1 MPQCHKLFPPKNLA
15 GNSINWCNRIFSAP
29 HELLPN
35 TCRHIHRRWL
45 SPLALMVSNFSEN
58 IAEWHH
64 FGRANIWRCH
74 SLQLAHLQFN
84 GVNGTTTT
92 TITIAQHMNSRVCV
106 SVSCKGCW
114 RLVSM
119 LLATTRLYVYMCE
132 GRVCGCARWWL
143 HWICIFDM
151 SVRSANICRACG
163 VHYETLTLPIT
174 QSHTHTQT
182 LIHTHAHGRACS
194 SIDTYSFK
202 CMVQLCQCHKLSRQ
216 HATPSTRTIAC
227 RNTLLLHCLAA
238 FLPLRRSRGRAALRW
253 KTVQH
258 ASVNDFP
265 FAFFMWQMNECGWLH
280 ATQNVNGWLWYLYS
294 MLLNCIVTVP
304 VVIVITNCRCVC
316 CCCVSLCVFL
326 VAADVH

>member
-1 MPQCHKLFPPKNLA
+1 MHGRCLCSHT
-15 GNSINWCNRIFSAP
+15 
-29 HELLPN
+29 H
-35 TCRHIHRRWL
+35 THIHRRWL

-174 QSHTHTQT
+174 QSHTHKHSYTHKRMGARAHLST
-182 LIHTHAHGRACS
+182 LTHSNAWCNYANATSFHANMQRLQRVPSLAAIHCCCIALLPFCHCAGRVGVRRSAER
-194 SIDTYSFK
+194 
-202 CMVQLCQCHKLSRQ
+202 LC
-216 HATPSTRTIAC
+216 
-227 RNTLLLHCLAA
+227 NTLL
-238 FLPLRRSRGRAALRW
+238 
-253 KTVQH
+253 
-258 ASVNDFP
+258 
-265 FAFFMWQMNECGWLH
+265 
-280 ATQNVNGWLWYLYS
+280 
-294 MLLNCIVTVP
+294 
-304 VVIVITNCRCVC
+304 
-316 CCCVSLCVFL
+316 
-326 VAADVH
+326 